1 VPGESKKSNGS
12 TSTTTVKVHALAVG
26 SALSRLKVHALSDLT
41 LRGRPQ
47 APALIVVLP
56 RFAPR
61 SSLDEVADLGEATG
75 WPILGVV
82 GMRQKRKRRRLRS
95 KPKASTAVIDNE
107 TTADS
112 VSTPT
117 TKVSVSKRV
126 AEAQQAAAEK
136 APASKN
142 GNGTEPEKT
151 DQQGYA
157 R

>member
-1 VPGESKKSNGS
+1 
-12 TSTTTVKVHALAVG
+12 
-26 SALSRLKVHALSDLT
+26 
-41 LRGRPQ
+41 
-47 APALIVVLP
+47 VVLP

-82 GMRQKRKRRRLRS
+82 GMRQKRKRRRLKS
-95 KPKASTAVIDNE
+95 TPKASNSVTDNE
-107 TTADS
+107 TTADN
-112 VSTPT
+112 VSAPT
-117 TKVSVSKRV
+117 TKVSVTKRV

-136 APASKN
+136 GSVGKN
-142 GNGTEPEKT
+142 GVEPEKT

>member
-1 VPGESKKSNGS
+1 
-12 TSTTTVKVHALAVG
+12 
-26 SALSRLKVHALSDLT
+26 
-41 LRGRPQ
+41 
-47 APALIVVLP
+47 VVLP

-95 KPKASTAVIDNE
+95 TPKATTAVTDNE
-107 TTADS
+107 TTAD
-112 VSTPT
+112 VSSPT
-117 TKVSVSKRV
+117 TKVSATKRV
-126 AEAQQAAAEK
+126 AEAQKAAAETTS
-136 APASKN
+136 ASKN
-142 GNGTEPEKT
+142 GIEPEKT

>member
-1 VPGESKKSNGS
+1 
-12 TSTTTVKVHALAVG
+12 
-26 SALSRLKVHALSDLT
+26 
-41 LRGRPQ
+41 
-47 APALIVVLP
+47 VVLP

-112 VSTPT
+112 VSSPTTDSGSSPT
-117 TKVSVSKRV
+117 TKVSATKRV
-126 AEAQQAAAEK
+126 AEAHKAAAETTS
-136 APASKN
+136 ASKN
-142 GNGTEPEKT
+142 GAKPEKT

>member
-1 VPGESKKSNGS
+1 
-12 TSTTTVKVHALAVG
+12 
-26 SALSRLKVHALSDLT
+26 
-41 LRGRPQ
+41 
-47 APALIVVLP
+47 VVLP

-95 KPKASTAVIDNE
+95 TPKATTAVTGNE

-117 TKVSVSKRV
+117 TKVPATKRV
-126 AEAQQAAAEK
+126 AEAQKAAAETTS
-136 APASKN
+136 ASKN
-142 GNGTEPEKT
+142 GIEPEKT